1 MGPWIQKWPKMT
13 QKRPKM
19 GPKGPKNAIFQNFM
33 ADYENSDFFSEKNAL
48 CFLFGPKLSKKQ
60 IFQKSEP

>member
-1 MGPWIQKWPKMT
+1 MT